1 MNIIKLNAT
10 ASTNN
15 YLKNLVRESP
25 VEDETA
31 VLTIHQTQG
40 RGQRENSWYS
50 KSEESLAFSLFK
62 RFHVTKVEAQFKIN
76 MAVSIHVKEQLS
88 AFEVPQVSVK
98 WPNDIMS
105 ANKKIGGILIE
116 NTLRQQYVKHA
127 VIGIG
132 LNVNNDVLPHLPQAS
147 SMKIQSE
154 KTFSISD
161 VFLSLTKSC
170 FEELRKMESIPFS
183 TYRDQY
189 ESILFRID
197 EKSEFENSENQRFE
211 AEIKGVSNT
220 GELLIE
226 HKNGLLKQIQ
236 VKELKMIY

>member
-15 YLKNLVRESP
+15 YLKNLVREYP
-25 VEDETA
+25 VGDETA

-211 AEIKGVSNT
+211 AKIKGVSNT